1 MRTNYVKLI
10 AGRSGWRRRSLVLAA
25 LAGAAI
31 SAAHAAEDFERIAP
45 KQPPVYPAPRPSV
58 PVQGKAAKGNPNQVL
73 VSHLNAL
80 VFVPTP
86 NAVVQTGLVDHGI
99 DFKDVKPPVPEHF
112 VSVVMPYLG
121 KPVTRGQ
128 LNGLVQA
135 IIVYYR
141 DHARPVVDVAVP
153 AQDITNGVLQV
164 VLLEGR
170 VGQVTVAG
178 NRWFSSSQIRD
189 GVSLREGGPIDSQ
202 KLETDLDFLN
212 ANPFRSTDVI
222 YRPGE
227 KLGETDITLKTQ
239 DRFPARVFAGYEDSG
254 DVETGI
260 DRYFAGFNYG
270 DVFHLGQQVNY
281 QYTTTSNFDNLRAHS
296 GSYVIP
302 LPWKHTLT
310 FFGSYVDT
318 KGNVPGGIGLTGRTY
333 QISGRYSV
341 PLPTFT
347 FDRVG
352 LKESVSAGFDYK
364 YIKDSLEFGNVPAAN
379 TLYDVDQFVL
389 TYDGAESD
397 PWGRTTIDE
406 SLYISPGNWG
416 GNNNDAQF
424 SAAHTGATS
433 AYVYNTVELE
443 RLTKL
448 PWDWSLVLRGV
459 VQSSNSNLVASEQ
472 LGLGGYDTV
481 RGYDEREVN
490 TDDGFIF
497 STEVRTP
504 SISLG
509 NTFGYAPLKDQ
520 LQFLG
525 FWDYGDGSN
534 HTALPGESNEI
545 PLSSLGVGLRYAIN
559 TYLSVRYD
567 YAFQLL
573 RTGFDN
579 DHGSRSD
586 LGVVISY

>member
-1 MRTNYVKLI
+1 MATPNRLKLI
-10 AGRSGWRRRSLVLAA
+10 AGRSGGRLALMALVAA
-25 LAGAAI
+25 AAVLPLR
-31 SAAHAAEDFERIAP
+31 AAEDYERIAP
-45 KQPPVYPAPRPSV
+45 KQPPVYPTQPAHV
-58 PVQGKAAKGNPNQVL
+58 PVQGRVTKGDPNQVL
-73 VSHLNAL
+73 VAHLNAL
-80 VFVPTP
+80 VFVAAPGD
-86 NAVVQTGLVDHGI
+86 VVKSGLVDHGI
-99 DFKDVKPPVPEHF
+99 DFKDVKPPAPEHF

-121 KPVTRGQ
+121 KSVTRGK
-128 LNGLVQA
+128 LTELVQS

-178 NRWFSSSQIRD
+178 NRWYSSSEIRD
-189 GVSLREGGPIDSQ
+189 GVSLREGGPIDSRE
-202 KLETDLDFLN
+202 LETDLDFLN
-212 ANPFRSTDVI
+212 SNPFRSTQVV

-227 KLGETDITLKTQ
+227 KLGETDITLQTQ

-254 DVETGI
+254 DVETGV
-260 DRYFAGFNYG
+260 DRYFVGFNYG
-270 DVFHLGQQVNY
+270 DLFRLGQQVNY
-281 QYTTTSNFDNLRAHS
+281 QYTTSSNFENLRAHS

-302 LPWKHTLT
+302 LPWQHTLT

-318 KGNVPGGIGLTGRTY
+318 KGSIPGSFGLTGRTY

-341 PLPTFT
+341 PLPTFS
-347 FDRVG
+347 FSRVT
-352 LKESVSAGFDYK
+352 LKETAAAGFDYK
-364 YIKDSLEFGNVPAAN
+364 FIKDSLEFGTVPAAN
-379 TLYDVDQFVL
+379 TLYDIDQFVL
-389 TYDGAESD
+389 TYDLAEND
-397 PWGRTTIDE
+397 PFGRTTLDE
-406 SLYISPGNWG
+406 NLYISPGGWG
-416 GNNNDAQF
+416 GNNNDTQF

-433 AYVYNTVELE
+433 SYVYNTINLE
-443 RLTKL
+443 RVTKL
-448 PWDWSLVLRGV
+448 PWDWSLALRGV

-497 STEVRTP
+497 STELRTP
-504 SISLG
+504 PVSLG
-509 NTFGYAPLKDQ
+509 DAFGYAPLKDS
-520 LQFLG
+520 LQFFG

-545 PLSSLGVGLRYAIN
+545 PLSSVGVGLRYAIS